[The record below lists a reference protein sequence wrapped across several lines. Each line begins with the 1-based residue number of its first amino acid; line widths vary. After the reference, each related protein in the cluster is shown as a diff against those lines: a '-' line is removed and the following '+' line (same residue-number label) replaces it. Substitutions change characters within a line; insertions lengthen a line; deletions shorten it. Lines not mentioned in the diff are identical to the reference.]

1 MEIVKIKIDELT
13 PYEKNA
19 KLHTKE
25 QIEQIK
31 LSIKKYQMCDPIGVW
46 GKKNIICE
54 GHGRY
59 IALKELGYKEVDCI
73 RLDHLTDKERKE
85 YTIVHNKTTM
95 DTGFDI
101 DVLLPELEELDFLS
115 DFSFDFGIDDDE
127 EETEIVEDE
136 APEVDED
143 AEPITKLGDIWQLG
157 RHRLMC
163 GDSTSITDV
172 EKLMNGEK
180 ADMVF
185 TDPPYNIQT
194 EGGCKGEVGKALRKQ
209 GKDIEFIADFE
220 PKEFLNVL
228 PCVFNKNMNAYIFCN
243 KELLP
248 SYLNWAVE
256 NRYSYNVLVWKKP
269 NAIPI
274 GDSHRPDIEYMLFFR
289 KNAIWNNGLKNV
301 NYSRC
306 LEVSRETGLHPTMK
320 PISLITNE
328 IQISSNKYSNVVDFF
343 GGSGS
348 TLIACEQLDRN
359 CYMMELDPK
368 YCDVILKRYINLTG
382 TSEDVYRLNAD
393 GTKTKYADL
402 T

>member
-1 MEIVKIKIDELT
+1 MDVRNISVKDLIPYERNTKKHDKTQINNVAESIKQYGFVQPIVIDKDNVVVIGHCRLLAAKQLKMKEVPCVCVEDLTEEQVRALRIVDNKSNESEWNFDFLADEL
-13 PYEKNA
+13 A
-19 KLHTKE
+19 
-25 QIEQIK
+25 
-31 LSIKKYQMCDPIGVW
+31 
-46 GKKNIICE
+46 
-54 GHGRY
+54 
-59 IALKELGYKEVDCI
+59 
-73 RLDHLTDKERKE
+73 
-85 YTIVHNKTTM
+85 
-95 DTGFDI
+95 
-101 DVLLPELEELDFLS
+101 ELDLS
-115 DFSFDFGIDDDE
+115 DFSFDFGIEDDE

-136 APEVDED
+136 APEVDEEND
-143 AEPITKLGDIWQLG
+143 PIAKLGDIWQLG

-172 EKLMNGEK
+172 EKLMNGET

-209 GKDIEFIADFE
+209 GKDIEFISDFE

-348 TLIACEQLDRN
+348 TLIACEQLDRT

-368 YCDVILKRYINLTG
+368 YVSVIINRYLNFTGRKDEIFCIRDGQKLTYG
-382 TSEDVYRLNAD
+382 EVFN
-393 GTKTKYADL
+393 
-402 T
+402 